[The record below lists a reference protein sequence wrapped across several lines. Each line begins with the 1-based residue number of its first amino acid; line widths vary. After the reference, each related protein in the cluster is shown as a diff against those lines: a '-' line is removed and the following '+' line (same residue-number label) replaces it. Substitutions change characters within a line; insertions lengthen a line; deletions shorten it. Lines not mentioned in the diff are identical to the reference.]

1 MPRSPLTWFI
11 AFTIVLFHAVALF
24 LQRKGDLPVM
34 GSASGATFVLS
45 ALLGWSATRDAPP
58 FSDRAFHRTLPAG
71 DGAAFWSVLAIHLLV
86 LAGITMATAVYC
98 LYFNFGWTSVGR
110 GIVLVT
116 LPLGVFMT
124 IFCTSAA
131 IATSQGKARFLGFPA
146 VLGGPLISLWVA
158 VPLAVTLRA
167 EPHEA
172 SEKAVLEGAVIA
184 AIFYFAIWWLVSVRH
199 RKTFGMLAGLVFGL
213 WLPWIPGISEQIGF
227 FRRDL
232 APQMAATDPMEA
244 PVNWRRKVFSDP
256 AGDWIPV
263 SQVLDVTGLKQGEV
277 ARMKYLWV
285 GGGSERAHVWEL
297 VVPWG
302 VQSSLDA
309 SVSKD
314 GSVQWGRTALV
325 ESLRAQLP
333 PLNHIRQLH
342 PDREPNDPLALVFK
356 KPNNEPASKGT
367 SWRSTKYTLAEFRD
381 ERWRAEV
388 EAFRYDLAG
397 IMNLPLGGSCRVPL
411 GGRIFADIVK
421 GEGPIPDSIVV
432 RYCIATSTGSRGW
445 ISRGQDAPPA
455 MMVVID
461 GNGEQA
467 YAAELVSDQSYWG
480 GLWLGLVH
488 RWSFQLTGRNAGLI
502 QTLEG
507 GRVYFFLPS
516 EISQPRSEILP
527 PPSADP
533 R

>member
-11 AFTIVLFHAVALF
+11 ALAIVLFHAVALF
-24 LQRKGDLPVM
+24 LQRKGDFPVM
-34 GSASGATFVLS
+34 GSALGATFVLA

-71 DGAAFWSVLAIHLLV
+71 DGTAFRSVLAIHLLV
-86 LAGITMATAVYC
+86 LAGITMVTAVYC
-98 LYFNFGWTSVGR
+98 LYFNFGWTSVGH

-131 IATSQGKARFLGFPA
+131 IATSQGIARFLGFPLI
-146 VLGGPLISLWVA
+146 LGVPLCSLWLLPWRPIIGVEPTSSEDPLIVTA
-158 VPLAVTLRA
+158 AIAGTFYLAV
-167 EPHEA
+167 
-172 SEKAVLEGAVIA
+172 
-184 AIFYFAIWWLVSVRH
+184 WWLVSVRH
-199 RKTFGMLAGLVFGL
+199 RKIFAMVVAAIFGL
-213 WLPWIPGISEQIGF
+213 WLPWIPDVFAEAG
-227 FRRDL
+227 RRTRK
-232 APQMAATDPMEA
+232 APAEVVAADPGKA
-244 PVNWRRKVFSDP
+244 PVNWRRKIFSDP

-285 GGGSERAHVWEL
+285 GGRSKRTKAWEIGM
-297 VVPWG
+297 PWDEE
-302 VQSSLDA
+302 SSLDA
-309 SVSKD
+309 SIAKD
-314 GSVQWGRTALV
+314 GSLQWGRAALL
-325 ESLRAQLP
+325 ESLREQLP
-333 PLNHIRQLH
+333 PFDHITQMH
-342 PDREPNDPLALVFK
+342 PNRDPSGPSVLMFK
-356 KPNNEPASKGT
+356 KPNDAPMRKG
-367 SWRSTKYTLAEFRD
+367 SPPLYTGYSMAEFRD
-381 ERWRAEV
+381 ERWRADV

-397 IMNLPLGGSCRVPL
+397 IMNLPLGGSCRVPM

-421 GEGPIPDSIVV
+421 GEDPIPDSIVV
-432 RYCIATSTGSRGW
+432 RYCIPTPTGSRGW

-467 YAAELVSDQSYWG
+467 HAAELVSDQSYWG
-480 GLWLGLVH
+480 RLWLGLVH

-516 EISQPRSEILP
+516 EISQLRSEILP